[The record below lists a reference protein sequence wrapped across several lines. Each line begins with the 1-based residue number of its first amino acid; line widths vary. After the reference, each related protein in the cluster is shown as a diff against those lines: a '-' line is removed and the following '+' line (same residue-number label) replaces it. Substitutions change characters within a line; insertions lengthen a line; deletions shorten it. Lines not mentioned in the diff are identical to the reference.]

1 MDGDIISSFVRSEV
15 HALLYSTVGKN
26 ELTASLRSCGQRQD
40 SARATSQVTCSQ
52 KLVYLALMAKSLCV
66 CVFLCLYVCVKVVL
80 ITEALHKAVS
90 IACTHHCDT

>member
-1 MDGDIISSFVRSEV
+1 MRSSVRSEM

-26 ELTASLRSCGQRQD
+26 ELTASLRSCGWRQD
-40 SARATSQVTCSQ
+40 SVRATSQVACSQ
-52 KLVYLALMAKSLCV
+52 KLVYLALFNGQVCV
-66 CVFLCLYVCVKVVL
+66 CVCVCVCVSVRICVQVVS